1 LSAES
6 GAEDCVVDPGRVKD
20 YEGSNCRFFAIRVR
34 EKLLNMSEATYLR
47 VDCFPLQRAITYMIE
62 ADVGISIIVDCI
74 YPIELE
80 IEDTTDTA
88 RSALCLDL
96 HFVNEAQLRLKL
108 SRKKWAQF
116 SFIELC
122 IFALFVFFQCLVY
135 LMLPVS
141 LNCLFLIAA
150 PSNVLCA

>member
-1 LSAES
+1 
-6 GAEDCVVDPGRVKD
+6 
-20 YEGSNCRFFAIRVR
+20 
-34 EKLLNMSEATYLR
+34 
-47 VDCFPLQRAITYMIE
+47 MIE
-62 ADVGISIIVDCI
+62 TDVGISIIVDCI

-135 LMLPVS
+135 QMLPVS
-141 LNCLFLIAA
+141 LNFLFLIAA